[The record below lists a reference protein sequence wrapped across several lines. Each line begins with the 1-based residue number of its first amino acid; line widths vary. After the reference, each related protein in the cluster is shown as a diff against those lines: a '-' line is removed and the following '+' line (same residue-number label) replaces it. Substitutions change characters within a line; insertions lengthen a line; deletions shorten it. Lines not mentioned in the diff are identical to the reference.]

1 MRTILNFSPAVQGEV
16 MALVGEV
23 APPEAE
29 PSAVVPAPGLFRMG
43 EVRGEEA
50 WGRWGWALVLTV
62 LVHAGAAAFVG
73 LSALS
78 AAREAPVRPEE
89 PELVFLT
96 AAPPRAAAGSPVAR
110 TERVARQARVPVT
123 RPAIV
128 HPPRTQLPT
137 VAPAPVEPA
146 PVAEPEVAQESEVSE
161 EAVSAEAG
169 LSGVGGVVAGIVGGA
184 LDGVEG
190 SVLGTTGGTAL
201 DVRQVSRPPEVLKQ
215 ITPQYPRRARS
226 EGIEG
231 VVLVRIII
239 GTDGLVEAEHTR
251 VIRSVPELDA
261 AAISAVNRWRF
272 TPALGRQGRPVRV
285 VIDVP
290 LQFSLK

>member
-1 MRTILNFSPAVQGEV
+1 
-16 MALVGEV
+16 MALAGAV
-23 APPEAE
+23 E
-29 PSAVVPAPGLFRMG
+29 PSEVGSSGLAPSQVEPARRLFRMG
-43 EVRGEEA
+43 ETGGGKG
-50 WGRWGWALVLTV
+50 WGRWGWAVLVTV
-62 LVHAGAAAFVG
+62 LVHTGAAAFVG
-73 LSALS
+73 LSALRAPS
-78 AAREAPVRPEE
+78 EAPARPEE
-89 PELVFLT
+89 PELVFL
-96 AAPPRAAAGSPVAR
+96 APAPPRAAAGARVAR
-110 TERVARQARVPVT
+110 QERVARPARVPAP
-123 RPAIV
+123 RPALV
-128 HPPRTQLPT
+128 PPQPSRLPE

-146 PVAEPEVAQESEVSE
+146 PVVEEAVAQPEVSE
-161 EAVSAEAG
+161 EASCAEVG

-190 SVLGTTGGTAL
+190 SVLGATGGTAL
-201 DVRQVSRPPEVLKQ
+201 DVKQVSRRPEVLKQ
-215 ITPQYPRRARS
+215 VTPQYPRRARS

-239 GTDGLVEAEHTR
+239 GTDGLVEEEHTR

>member
-1 MRTILNFSPAVQGEV
+1 
-16 MALVGEV
+16 
-23 APPEAE
+23 
-29 PSAVVPAPGLFRMG
+29 MG

-62 LVHAGAAAFVG
+62 LVHAGAVAFVG
-73 LSALS
+73 LSAL
-78 AAREAPVRPEE
+78 RAPAGAPARPEE

-96 AAPPRAAAGSPVAR
+96 PAPPRAAAGSHAAR
-110 TERVARQARVPVT
+110 TERVARQARVPAP
-123 RPAIV
+123 RPALV
-128 HPPRTQLPT
+128 PPQPSRLPE

-146 PVAEPEVAQESEVSE
+146 PVIEAAVEETEVSQEASPEV
-161 EAVSAEAG
+161 G

-190 SVLGTTGGTAL
+190 SALGATGGTAL
-201 DVRQVSRPPEVLKQ
+201 DVKQVSRRPEVLEQ
-215 ITPQYPRRARS
+215 VTPHYPRRARS

-239 GTDGLVEAEHTR
+239 GTDGRVETEHTR

-272 TPALGRQGRPVRV
+272 SPALGRQGRPVRV